1 MRDEAGGGA
10 GEDEEEQMAD
20 AKAAARDRIE
30 GAKQQLLDLS
40 HRIHAEPELGM
51 EEEHACAWLSDAL
64 SAAGFAV
71 ERGVGGLDT
80 AFSARSGPGPL
91 RVVVCAEYDALPGIG
106 HACGHNVIAAM
117 SVGAG
122 LGLAAVADD
131 IGVEVTVLGTP
142 AEEGG
147 GGKIILLEQGAF
159 AGAHAAMMVH
169 PSPFDL
175 VEMPIIAVDQLNV
188 RYTGKE
194 AHASAFPELGINA
207 ADAMVIAQTA
217 IGLLRQHLRATD
229 RVHGI
234 VTKGGDAPNVVPAH
248 TEGTWLVRAH
258 DLDEL
263 RDVEA
268 KVMRCFEAGALATGA
283 TLQVTPEHP
292 PYAEM
297 HHDPALASLY
307 RSNAQALGRKFLDIG
322 NVSLAVPSI
331 HPSIGID
338 SLPAVNHQPEFT
350 AQCITPVADKAVMDG
365 AIAMAWTVID
375 AATDDQLRA
384 RLMTAGHPT
393 T

>member
-1 MRDEAGGGA
+1 MA
-10 GEDEEEQMAD
+10 AD
-20 AKAAARDRIE
+20 AKAAARERIE
-30 GAKQQLLDLS
+30 GARERLLQLS

-51 EEEHACAWLSDAL
+51 EEEKACAWLSDEL
-64 SAAGFAV
+64 SGAGFAV

-80 AFSARSGPGPL
+80 AFSARSGPGPF
-91 RVVVCAEYDALPGIG
+91 RVVVCAEYDALPEIG
-106 HACGHNVIAAM
+106 HACGHNIIAAM

-142 AEEGG
+142 AEESGA
-147 GGKIILLEQGAF
+147 GKIILLEQGAF
-159 AGAHAAMMVH
+159 DGAHAAMMVH
-169 PSPFDL
+169 PTPFD
-175 VEMPIIAVDQLNV
+175 VAEMPIIAVNQLNV
-188 RYTGKE
+188 QYFGKE
-194 AHASAFPELGINA
+194 AHASAFPELGVNA
-207 ADAMVIAQTA
+207 ADAMVVAQTA

-234 VTKGGDAPNVVPAH
+234 VTHGGDAPNVVPSH

-258 DLDEL
+258 DLGEL
-263 RDVEA
+263 AEVEA

-283 TLQVTPEHP
+283 RLEVTPEHP

-297 HHDPALASLY
+297 HHDPALSSLY
-307 RSNAQALGRKFLDIG
+307 RANAEALGRSFLDLGDDERMAGSTDMG

-350 AQCITPVADKAVMDG
+350 AQCVTPVADKAVLDG
-365 AIAMAWTVID
+365 AVAMAWTVID
-375 AATDDQLRA
+375 AVADDQLRE
-384 RLMTAGHPT
+384 RLMAAKRPT
-393 T
+393 G

>member
-1 MRDEAGGGA
+1 MG
-10 GEDEEEQMAD
+10 AD
-20 AKAAARDRIE
+20 AKTEARERIE
-30 GAKQQLLDLS
+30 RAREQLLDLS
-40 HRIHAEPELGM
+40 HRIHAKPEIGM
-51 EEEHACAWLSDAL
+51 EEERACAWLSDAL
-64 SAAGFAV
+64 SDAGFSV
-71 ERGVGGLDT
+71 QRGVGGLDT
-80 AFSARSGPGPL
+80 AFSAHSGPGPC

-106 HACGHNVIAAM
+106 HACGHNIIAAM

-147 GGKIILLEQGAF
+147 GGKITLLEQGAF
-159 AGAHAAMMVH
+159 EGAHAAMMVH

-175 VEMPIIAVDQLNV
+175 AEMPIIAVDQLNV
-188 RYTGKE
+188 RYIGKE
-194 AHASAFPELGINA
+194 AHASAFPELGVNA
-207 ADAMVIAQTA
+207 ADALVVAQTA
-217 IGLLRQHLRATD
+217 IGLLRQHLRPTD

-234 VTKGGDAPNVVPAH
+234 VTKGGDAPNVVPAL

-263 RDVEA
+263 REVEA
-268 KVMRCFEAGALATGA
+268 KVMRCFEAGALATG
-283 TLQVTPEHP
+283 TKLEVTPEHP

-307 RSNAQALGRKFLDIG
+307 RANAEALGRKFLDLSSVERTAGSTDMG

-350 AQCITPVADKAVMDG
+350 AQCATPVADRAVMDG

-375 AATDDQLRA
+375 AAADDQLRT
-384 RLMTAGHPT
+384 RLMSTRR
-393 T
+393 

>member
-1 MRDEAGGGA
+1 MA
-10 GEDEEEQMAD
+10 AD
-20 AKAAARDRIE
+20 ARAAARERIE
-30 GAKQQLLDLS
+30 RAREQLLDLS
-40 HRIHAEPELGM
+40 HRIHAHPELGM
-51 EEEHACAWLSDAL
+51 QEERACAWLSEAL
-64 SAAGFAV
+64 GGAGFAV

-106 HACGHNVIAAM
+106 HACGHNIIAAM

-131 IGVEVTVLGTP
+131 LGVEVVVLGTP
-142 AEEGG
+142 AEESG

-169 PSPFDL
+169 PSPFEL
-175 VEMPIIAVDQLNV
+175 AEMPIIAVDQLNV

-194 AHASAFPELGINA
+194 AHASAFPELGVNA
-207 ADAMVIAQTA
+207 ADAMVVAQTA
-217 IGLLRQHLRATD
+217 IGLLRQHLRSTD

-234 VTKGGDAPNVVPAH
+234 VTKGGDAPNVVPAR

-258 DLDEL
+258 DLDQL
-263 RDVEA
+263 RGVEA

-283 TLQVTPEHP
+283 TLDVTPEHP

-297 HHDPALASLY
+297 LHDAALSSLY
-307 RSNAQALGRKFLDIG
+307 RANAEALGRKFLDLGGNVERTAGSTDMG
-322 NVSLAVPSI
+322 NVSLALPSI

-350 AQCITPVADKAVMDG
+350 AQCVTPVADQAVLEG

-375 AATDDQLRA
+375 AAGDDQLRT
-384 RLMTAGHPT
+384 RLMRQSAG
-393 T
+393 

>member
-1 MRDEAGGGA
+1 MA
-10 GEDEEEQMAD
+10 AD
-20 AKAAARDRIE
+20 AKAAARERIE
-30 GAKQQLLDLS
+30 GARERLLELS

-51 EEEHACAWLSDAL
+51 EEEKACAWLSDEL
-64 SAAGFAV
+64 TGAGFAV
-71 ERGVGGLDT
+71 ERGVGGLAT
-80 AFSARSGPGPL
+80 AFSAHSGPGPF
-91 RVVVCAEYDALPGIG
+91 RVVVCAEYDALPEIG
-106 HACGHNVIAAM
+106 HACGHNIIAAM

-142 AEEGG
+142 AEESN

-159 AGAHAAMMVH
+159 DGAHAAMMVH
-169 PSPFDL
+169 PTPFD
-175 VEMPIIAVDQLNV
+175 VAQMPVIAVNQLNV
-188 RYTGKE
+188 RYFGKE
-194 AHASAFPELGINA
+194 AHASAFPELGVNA
-207 ADAMVIAQTA
+207 ADAMVVAQTA
-217 IGLLRQHLRATD
+217 IGLLRQHLRPTD

-234 VTKGGDAPNVVPAH
+234 VTHGGDAPNVVPSR

-258 DLDEL
+258 DLSEL
-263 RDVEA
+263 AEVEA

-283 TLQVTPEHP
+283 RLEVTPEHP

-297 HHDPALASLY
+297 HHHPALSSLY
-307 RSNAQALGRKFLDIG
+307 RANAEALGRSFLDLGDDERTAGSTDMG

-350 AQCITPVADKAVMDG
+350 AQCVTPVADKALLDG

-375 AATDDQLRA
+375 AVADDQLRE
-384 RLMTAGHPT
+384 RLMAARRPT
-393 T
+393 G

>member
-1 MRDEAGGGA
+1 MA
-10 GEDEEEQMAD
+10 AD
-20 AKAAARDRIE
+20 AKAGARERIE
-30 GAKQQLLDLS
+30 RAREQLLDLS
-40 HRIHAEPELGM
+40 HRIHATPELGM
-51 EEEHACAWLSDAL
+51 EERHASAWLSEAL
-64 SAAGFAV
+64 SGSGFTV

-80 AFSARSGPGPL
+80 AFSARSGPGPF

-106 HACGHNVIAAM
+106 HACGHNLIAAM

-122 LGLAAVADD
+122 LGLAAVASD
-131 IGVEVTVLGTP
+131 IGLEVIVLGTP
-142 AEEGG
+142 AEESG
-147 GGKIILLEQGAF
+147 GGKIVLLEQGAF
-159 AGAHAAMMVH
+159 NGAHAAMMVH
-169 PSPFDL
+169 PSPLDV

-188 RYTGKE
+188 RYLGKE

-207 ADAMVIAQTA
+207 ADAMVVAQTA
-217 IGLLRQHLRATD
+217 IGLLRQHLRASD
-229 RVHGI
+229 RIHGI
-234 VTKGGDAPNVVPAH
+234 VTKGGDAPNVVPAR

-283 TLQVTPEHP
+283 QLEVTPEHP

-297 HHDPALASLY
+297 HHDPELASLY
-307 RSNAQALGRKFLDIG
+307 RANAEALGRTFPDFGNLERTAGSTDMG

-350 AQCITPVADKAVMDG
+350 AQCATPAADKAVMDG
-365 AIAMAWTVID
+365 AIAMAWTAID
-375 AATDDQLRA
+375 AAGDDQLRS
-384 RLMTAGHPT
+384 RLMTAKRRAS
-393 T
+393 

>member
-1 MRDEAGGGA
+1 
-10 GEDEEEQMAD
+10 MAD
-20 AKAAARDRIE
+20 AKVAARERIE
-30 GAKQQLLDLS
+30 RAREQLLDLS
-40 HRIHAEPELGM
+40 HRIHATPELGM
-51 EEEHACAWLSDAL
+51 QEEQACAWLSEAL
-64 SAAGFAV
+64 GAAGFTV

-80 AFSARSGPGPL
+80 AFSARSGPGPF

-106 HACGHNVIAAM
+106 HACGHNLIAAM

-122 LGLAAVADD
+122 LGLAAVAGDV
-131 IGVEVTVLGTP
+131 GVEVTVLGTP
-142 AEEGG
+142 AEEGH
-147 GGKIILLEQGAF
+147 GGKIILLERGAF

-169 PSPFDL
+169 PSPFDV
-175 VEMPIIAVDQLNV
+175 VEMPIIAVNQLNV
-188 RYTGKE
+188 RYTGRE
-194 AHASAFPELGINA
+194 SHASAFPELGVNA
-207 ADAMVIAQTA
+207 ADAMVVAQTA

-234 VTKGGDAPNVVPAH
+234 VTKGGDAPNVVPAR

-268 KVMRCFEAGALATGA
+268 KVVRCFEAGALATGA
-283 TLQVTPEHP
+283 ELEVTPEHP

-297 HHDPALASLY
+297 HHDPALAALY
-307 RSNAQALGRKFLDIG
+307 RANAEAIGRAFLDFGPNLERTAGSTDMG

-350 AQCITPVADKAVMDG
+350 AQCATPVADKAVIDG
-365 AIAMAWTVID
+365 AVAMAWTAID
-375 AATDDQLRA
+375 AATDEQLRT
-384 RLMTAGHPT
+384 RLMSANLPVA
-393 T
+393 